1 MWIKR
6 WVSIPWKQFSSMM
19 EIYPLQIQVSIEKL
33 RNLKIDESVSF
44 DSDFDKVDGI
54 IRIS

>member
-1 MWIKR
+1 
-6 WVSIPWKQFSSMM
+6 MM